1 MKEKSLKINMIM
13 SVLLSGASVMFP
25 LFSYPYASRILG
37 PEGIGKVNFANSII
51 NYFLGFSQLG
61 IPIYGVRICAQV
73 RNDKEKLLKTIK
85 ELLTINLL
93 LSAISYVI
101 LSFCVLMI
109 PKMHAESR
117 LYWILSSTLLLQALG
132 VEWYYKSIEEYSY
145 ITIRSLICKV
155 IALVSLFLLVKNSTD
170 YEIYGLISILA
181 SSLSCV
187 FNFVHAR
194 KYIFCSVNEK
204 LEFTKHIK
212 PILIIY
218 AMSLASSIYSN
229 LDSVMLG
236 FMKNDYEVGLY
247 TTSIKVKTI
256 LISVI
261 TAGAS
266 VLLPRVS
273 YLLNNEEFNEYEHTC
288 KKSFRF
294 ILIVSLPIT
303 IFFAI
308 FSRECIDVLAG
319 KEFLESVKPMII
331 LMPTVMIIGFTYNMG
346 MEMLISAGKEIA
358 VFWASCGGA
367 IADLTINLLLIP
379 IWGAT
384 GAAIGTL
391 FAEAVVLLI
400 EYSFIRKID
409 YMKNT
414 LKGLPWWKSL
424 AAVLLGIL
432 ASIWIKWTSLSPLAV
447 LSIAAIVFFGFY
459 FLVEILLK
467 EPLINE
473 IFIIAKK
480 KIGGKE

>member
-1 MKEKSLKINMIM
+1 MKEKSVKINMIM
-13 SVLLSGASVMFP
+13 SVVLSVASVLFP
-25 LFSYPYASRILG
+25 LISYPYASRILG
-37 PEGIGKVNFANSII
+37 PEGIGKVNFATSIT

-61 IPIYGVRICAQV
+61 IPIYGVRLCAQI
-73 RNDKEKLLKTIK
+73 RNDKKKLLKTIR
-85 ELLTINLL
+85 ELLSINLL
-93 LSAISYVI
+93 LSSISYVI
-101 LSFCVLMI
+101 LLFCVLLI

-117 LYWILSSTLLLQALG
+117 LYWILSSNLLLQALG

-155 IALVSLFLLVKNSTD
+155 IALISLFLLVKNASD
-170 YEIYGLISILA
+170 YETYGLISILA

-187 FNFVHAR
+187 FNFIHAR
-194 KYIFCSVNEK
+194 KKIFFSMNER
-204 LEFTKHIK
+204 LEFAKHIK

-273 YLLNNEEFNEYEHTC
+273 YLLKNKEFKEYEKTC

-294 ILIVSLPIT
+294 ILIASLPIT
-303 IFFAI
+303 VFFAI
-308 FSRECIDVLAG
+308 FSKECIGVLAG
-319 KEFLESVKPMII
+319 KEFMDSVIPMII
-331 LMPTVMIIGFTYNMG
+331 LMPTVLIIGFTYNMG

-367 IADLTINLLLIP
+367 IADLTINLFLIP

-384 GAAIGTL
+384 GAAVGTL
-391 FAEAVVLLI
+391 FAEVVVLLI
-400 EYSFIRKID
+400 EYSFIKKID

-414 LKGLPWWKSL
+414 LKGLPWWKTL
-424 AAVLLGIL
+424 TTVFIGIFAVV
-432 ASIWIKWTSLSPLAV
+432 WIKWTSLSPLAV
-447 LSIAAIVFFGFY
+447 LSIAAILFFGIF
-459 FLVEILLK
+459 FLVEILMK

-473 IFIIAKK
+473 TFMIVKK
-480 KIGGKE
+480 KIGKKA